1 MFLAVSNLPPLCETA
16 RAYGVI
22 ISQARAIRNG
32 LLCCIVDDAL
42 DERTYGF
49 ARIREVLVHFQP
61 RASAVEVSLAV
72 LVHGVERGVIQRGFW
87 LTFCR
92 PLFEQLFG
100 WCIDVIRV
108 NNILPPC
115 WILKGH
121 LS

>member
-1 MFLAVSNLPPLCETA
+1 MLPPLCETA
-16 RAYGVI
+16 RAYDDI
-22 ISQARAIRNG
+22 IPLARAARNH
-32 LLCCIVDDAL
+32 LLCCVVYYVLNQRGD
-42 DERTYGF
+42 GF